1 LQYDSAMRK
10 EMIFRTKS
18 LILLLV
24 ITVAPAMFSFTPQ
37 EARVNQ
43 KKIEREREKK
53 QKKDKKQYDKA
64 VKQHKNNQS
73 KATKKSMK
81 QTKKE
86 SKNATPIKRK

>member
-1 LQYDSAMRK
+1 
-10 EMIFRTKS
+10 
-18 LILLLV
+18 
-24 ITVAPAMFSFTPQ
+24 MFSKTKVLLIFWIFTTPPFVFSFSPQ

-53 QKKDKKQYDKA
+53 QKESKKQYDKA
-64 VKQHKNNQS
+64 IKQHYNNQS

-86 SKNATPIKRK
+86 AKNATPIKR